1 MAKKILVVEDEPEV
15 VDLERA
21 ILRGAG
27 YTVDV
32 AQRGSEALEQLST
45 TAYEAVVL
53 DLIMPGMD
61 GYEIA
66 RRMRQL
72 EMNRNTPVVMVTG
85 SGEPDA
91 MRRGFDVGAV
101 VFLRKP
107 FTAGAL
113 RSAVRSVV
121 R

>member
-53 DLIMPGMD
+53 DLIMPG
-61 GYEIA
+61 
-66 RRMRQL
+66 L
-72 EMNRNTPVVMVTG
+72 
-85 SGEPDA
+85 
-91 MRRGFDVGAV
+91 
-101 VFLRKP
+101 
-107 FTAGAL
+107 
-113 RSAVRSVV
+113 
-121 R
+121 